1 DGAKRVKHLPRL
13 RRQHA
18 VPAHLGQRV
27 RVDLA
32 VLPDLELSKM
42 KAERLDLPDE
52 VLQLAVRLSRRAR
65 AGERGL
71 DAAEVC
77 QEIGSRRIAAA
88 SIARPGR
95 AQPVGDMKK
104 DLAVLLRGRALFE
117 LRPSLGVGGTKRR
130 QPAFQVGSRW
140 GGGGIGGQGAAD

>member
-1 DGAKRVKHLPRL
+1 YVASEADDVSPARIGAEACLDRCDGTKCVKHLSRL

-52 VLQLAVRLSRRAR
+52 VLQLAVSLSRRAR

-77 QEIGSRRIAAA
+77 HEIG
-88 SIARPGR
+88 
-95 AQPVGDMKK
+95 
-104 DLAVLLRGRALFE
+104 
-117 LRPSLGVGGTKRR
+117 
-130 QPAFQVGSRW
+130 
-140 GGGGIGGQGAAD
+140 